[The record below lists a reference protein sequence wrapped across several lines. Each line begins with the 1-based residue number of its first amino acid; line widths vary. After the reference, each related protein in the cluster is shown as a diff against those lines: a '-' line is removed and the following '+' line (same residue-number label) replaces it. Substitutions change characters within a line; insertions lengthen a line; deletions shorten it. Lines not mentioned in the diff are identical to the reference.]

1 MKPAMA
7 APDEEGA
14 ENAGSIRPLRINDF
28 LMNKI
33 RLSFWLLL
41 ILPMMGLAQSKRP
54 QVLVYGYGVDAYAAA
69 LQSSLS
75 NLNTVWVVNG
85 DKMIPELTS
94 EMISITSDAGLDA
107 GVWANLLAKTLR
119 HDKPSDSLSVMAR
132 RRINPRIV
140 QNVIDSVLKAA
151 QNLTIVEQGQV
162 RSIKKSGKDWQIE
175 LADKN
180 RFKVRAV
187 VDASKD
193 AYLYQ
198 MAGGAVDSIAA
209 RTVVPDAYFQSTAYG
224 ELFRTGVAVGERDG
238 HAFTLPLPG
247 LIPGD
252 DSNLFLTQRTPVVQQ
267 LLAGDE
273 KDIPL
278 LMHVGQA
285 VGAAAAYVAFFKTT
299 SDKVDVRDVQGE
311 LLKYGARLMP
321 FSDVAIEKPHFLA
334 IQRIGATGM
343 LTGRTGEDGRV
354 YFDTD
359 NAVTAAEVKPVLN
372 QLFSRSQIWFVDHA
386 DVDTLTLADVFSY
399 IKFVGQRGNELE
411 GQVQKNWKRRFHFED
426 EYDEQRIATR
436 KYVAVLLDAYC
447 GPFSV
452 KVGLDGTIQR

>member
-1 MKPAMA
+1 MV
-7 APDEEGA
+7 
-14 ENAGSIRPLRINDF
+14 
-28 LMNKI
+28 
-33 RLSFWLLL
+33 
-41 ILPMMGLAQSKRP
+41 GLAQNKRP
-54 QVLVYGYGVDAYAAA
+54 QVFVYGYGVDAYAAA
-69 LQSSLS
+69 LQSSWS

-85 DKMIPELTS
+85 DKMMPELTS
-94 EMISITSDAGLDA
+94 EIISIASNTGLD
-107 GVWANLLAKTLR
+107 GGIWANLLAKTLR
-119 HDKPSDSLSVMAR
+119 HDKPSDSLSAIAK

-151 QNLTIVEQGQV
+151 RNLTVIEQGQV
-162 RSIKKSGKDWQIE
+162 RSIKKSGKDWRIE
-175 LADKN
+175 LEDK
-180 RFKVRAV
+180 RSFKVRAV

-198 MAGGAVDSIAA
+198 LAGGTADSIAA
-209 RTVVPDAYFQSTAYG
+209 REKIPDTYFQSTTFDD
-224 ELFRTGVAVGERDG
+224 LFRTGVAVGDLG
-238 HAFTLPLPG
+238 NHAFTLPLSG
-247 LIPGD
+247 LVPGD
-252 DSNLFLTQRTPVVQQ
+252 DSNLFLTQRIPVVQQ

-299 SDKVDVRDVQGE
+299 SDKLDVRDVQGE
-311 LLKYGARLMP
+311 LLKFGARLMP
-321 FSDVAIEKPHFLA
+321 FSDVAIEEPYFLA
-334 IQRIGATGM
+334 VQRIGATGM
-343 LTGRTGEDGRV
+343 LAGRTDEGGHV
-354 YFDTD
+354 YFDVD
-359 NAVTAAEVKPVLN
+359 QAVTADEIKPILN

-426 EYDEQRIATR
+426 AYDEQRIATR
-436 KYVAVLLDAYC
+436 KYVTVLLDAYC

-452 KVGLDGTIQR
+452 KVGLNGAIQR

>member
-1 MKPAMA
+1 MHT
-7 APDEEGA
+7 
-14 ENAGSIRPLRINDF
+14 
-28 LMNKI
+28 NKL
-33 RLSFWLLL
+33 RLSFCLFL
-41 ILPMMGLAQSKRP
+41 ILPLVGLAQKKRP

-69 LQSSLS
+69 VQSSWS

-85 DKMIPELTS
+85 DKLMPELTS
-94 EMISITSDAGLDA
+94 EIISIASNTGLDA
-107 GVWANLLAKTLR
+107 GIWANLLAKTLR
-119 HDKPSDSLSVMAR
+119 HDKPSDSLSAIAK

-140 QNVIDSVLKAA
+140 QNVVDSVLKAA
-151 QNLTIVEQGQV
+151 KNLTVVEQGQV
-162 RSIKKSGKDWQIE
+162 RSIKKSGKDWRIE
-175 LADKN
+175 LED
-180 RFKVRAV
+180 RRSFKVRAV

-198 MAGGAVDSIAA
+198 LAGGTADSITT
-209 RTVVPDAYFQSTAYG
+209 REVVPDAYFRSANSG
-224 ELFRTGVAVGERDG
+224 DLFRTGVAVGDLG
-238 HAFTLPLPG
+238 GQAFTLPLSG

-252 DSNLFLTQRTPVVQQ
+252 DSNLFLTQRTSVVQH
-267 LLAGDE
+267 LLTGDE

-299 SDKVDVRDVQGE
+299 SDKVDVRDIQGE

-321 FSDVAIEKPHFLA
+321 FSDITIEEPYFLA
-334 IQRIGATGM
+334 VQRIGATGM
-343 LTGRTGEDGRV
+343 LAGRADEDGRV
-354 YFDTD
+354 YFDVD
-359 NAVTAAEVKPVLN
+359 NAVTAAEIKPVLN
-372 QLFSRSQIWFVDHA
+372 QLFSRSQIWFIDHA

-426 EYDEQRIATR
+426 EYDEKRIATR

-452 KVGLDGTIQR
+452 KVGLNGTIQR

>member
-1 MKPAMA
+1 M
-7 APDEEGA
+7 D
-14 ENAGSIRPLRINDF
+14 N
-28 LMNKI
+28 NKL
-33 RLSFWLLL
+33 RLSFCLLL
-41 ILPMMGLAQSKRP
+41 ILPTICFAQSKRP

-69 LQSSLS
+69 LQSSWS

-94 EMISITSDAGLDA
+94 EMISVTSNTGLDA
-107 GVWANLLAKTLR
+107 GIWASLLAKTLR
-119 HDKPSDSLSVMAR
+119 EDKPSDSLSAAAK

-140 QNVIDSVLKAA
+140 QNVVDSVLKAA
-151 QNLTIVEQGQV
+151 RNLTIVEEGQV

-175 LADKN
+175 LEDKS

-187 VDASKD
+187 IDASKD

-198 MAGGAVDSIAA
+198 LAGGTVDSIAT
-209 RTVVPDAYFQSTAYG
+209 RDTVPDAYFRSATYG
-224 ELFRTGVAVGERDG
+224 ELFRTGVAVGDLGG
-238 HAFTLPLPG
+238 HGFTLPLSG

-252 DSNLFLTQRTPVVQQ
+252 DSNLFLTQTTPVVQQ

-273 KDIPL
+273 QDIPL

-299 SDKVDVRDVQGE
+299 SDKLDVRDVQGE

-321 FSDVAIEKPHFLA
+321 FSDVALEMPYFLA
-334 IQRIGATGM
+334 VQRIGTTGM
-343 LTGRTGEDGRV
+343 LAGRIDEDGRV
-354 YFDTD
+354 YFDAD
-359 NAVTAAEVKPVLN
+359 KAVTAAEIKPVLN

-386 DVDTLTLADVFSY
+386 YVDTLTLADVFSY

-426 EYDEQRIATR
+426 EYDEQRVATR

-452 KVGLDGTIQR
+452 KVGLNGTIQR

>member
-1 MKPAMA
+1 
-7 APDEEGA
+7 
-14 ENAGSIRPLRINDF
+14 
-28 LMNKI
+28 MNKI
-33 RLSFWLLL
+33 RFSFCLLL
-41 ILPMMGLAQSKRP
+41 VLPMIGFAQSKKRP
-54 QVLVYGYGVDAYAAA
+54 QVFVYGYGVDAYAAA

-94 EMISITSDAGLDA
+94 EIISIPSDAGLDA
-107 GVWANLLAKTLR
+107 GIWANLLAKTLR
-119 HDKPSDSLSVMAR
+119 SDKPSDSLSAIAR

-140 QNVIDSVLKAA
+140 QNMIDSVLKTT
-151 QNLTIVEQGQV
+151 QNLTIIEQGQV

-175 LADKN
+175 LADKS
-180 RFKVRAV
+180 RMKVKAV

-198 MAGGAVDSIAA
+198 LAGGKIDSIATRA
-209 RTVVPDAYFQSTAYG
+209 TIPDSYFESAVSS

-238 HAFTLPLPG
+238 RAFTLPLSG

-252 DSNLFLTQRTPVVQQ
+252 DRNLFLTQRTPVVQH
-267 LLAGDE
+267 LLTGDE
-273 KDIPL
+273 QDIPL

-311 LLKYGARLMP
+311 LLKYGGRLIP
-321 FSDVAIEKPHFLA
+321 FSDVALEKPYFSA
-334 IQRIGATGM
+334 IQRTGATGM
-343 LTGRTGEDGRV
+343 LSGRISEDGRM
-354 YFDTD
+354 YFDAD
-359 NAVTAAEVKPVLN
+359 EAVTVAEIKPVLN

-452 KVGLDGTIQR
+452 KVGLNGTIQR